1 MNKKTYEQN
10 HRRSRDLRKVLADT
24 LYMPDPPNEYKR
36 MLSDIL
42 QKLHSLN
49 GAYRKN
55 KSNVPFKNLSSKQ
68 YAVIDNAIIKYKR
81 WCDKDKN
88 DPEFIAK
95 KSREIS
101 KLKTLLSLI
110 DSYYE
115 HPMQLSS
122 NRKIVL
128 SMIEQIE
135 KRKVLLTNKQKLLCN
150 KKFKEINKWKPWYDK
165 EKLRKEKNTG

>member
-1 MNKKTYEQN
+1 MNETLYKEN
-10 HRRSRDLRKVLADT
+10 HRRSRELRKVLADT

-49 GAYRKN
+49 GAYRKVGT
-55 KSNVPFKNLSSKQ
+55 NVPFKDLSSKQ

-101 KLKTLLSLI
+101 KLKTLVILCEEHR
-110 DSYYE
+110 DATNYYYNRRLCYSMLE
-115 HPMQLSS
+115 QI
-122 NRKIVL
+122 NKRKI
-128 SMIEQIE
+128 
-135 KRKVLLTNKQKLLCN
+135 LLTNKQKLLCN
-150 KKFKEINKWKPWYDK
+150 KIFKEI
-165 EKLRKEKNTG
+165 KNTG

>member
-1 MNKKTYEQN
+1 MNKLQATNKKTYEQN

-49 GAYRKN
+49 GAYRRN
-55 KSNVPFKNLSSKQ
+55 KSNVPFKDLSSKQ

-101 KLKTLLSLI
+101 KLKTLVILCE
-110 DSYYE
+110 E
-115 HPMQLSS
+115 HRDANNYHY
-122 NRKIVL
+122 NRKL
-128 SMIEQIE
+128 CYSMLEQIN
-135 KRKVLLTNKQKLLCN
+135 KRKILLTNKQKLLCN
-150 KKFKEINKWKPWYDK
+150 KIFKEIKK
-165 EKLRKEKNTG
+165 TG

>member
-1 MNKKTYEQN
+1 MNKLQATNKKTYEQN

-68 YAVIDNAIIKYKR
+68 YAVIDNAIIKYKK

-101 KLKTLLSLI
+101 KLKTLVILCE
-110 DSYYE
+110 E
-115 HPMQLSS
+115 HRDAVNYHY
-122 NRKIVL
+122 NRKICY
-128 SMIEQIE
+128 SMLEQIN
-135 KRKVLLTNKQKLLCN
+135 KRKILLTNKQKLLCN
-150 KKFKEINKWKPWYDK
+150 KIFKEI
-165 EKLRKEKNTG
+165 KNTG

>member
-1 MNKKTYEQN
+1 MNKLQATNKKTYEQN
-10 HRRSRDLRKVLADT
+10 HRRSRELRKVLADT

-49 GAYRKN
+49 GAYRRN
-55 KSNVPFKNLSSKQ
+55 KSNVPFKDLSFKQ
-68 YAVIDNAIIKYKR
+68 YAVIDNAIIKYKK

-101 KLKTLLSLI
+101 KLKTLVILCE
-110 DSYYE
+110 E
-115 HPMQLSS
+115 HRDAVNYHY
-122 NRKIVL
+122 NRKL
-128 SMIEQIE
+128 CYSMLEQIN
-135 KRKVLLTNKQKLLCN
+135 KRKILLTNKQKLLCN
-150 KKFKEINKWKPWYDK
+150 KIFKEIKK
-165 EKLRKEKNTG
+165 TG

>member
-1 MNKKTYEQN
+1 MNKSDYEQN
-10 HRRSRDLRKVLADT
+10 HRRCRDLRKVLADS
-24 LYMPDPPNEYKR
+24 LYMPTPNEYSR

-55 KSNVPFKNLSSKQ
+55 KSHVPFKDLSSKQ
-68 YAVIDNAIIKYKR
+68 YAVIDNAIIKYKK

-101 KLKTLLSLI
+101 KLKTLVILCE
-110 DSYYE
+110 E
-115 HPMQLSS
+115 HRDANNYHY
-122 NRKIVL
+122 NRRL
-128 SMIEQIE
+128 CYSM
-135 KRKVLLTNKQKLLCN
+135 L
-150 KKFKEINKWKPWYDK
+150 
-165 EKLRKEKNTG
+165 

>member
-1 MNKKTYEQN
+1 MNKLQATNKKTYEQN
-10 HRRSRDLRKVLADT
+10 HRRSRELRKVLADT

-49 GAYRKN
+49 GAYRRN
-55 KSNVPFKNLSSKQ
+55 KSNVPFKDLSSKQ

-95 KSREIS
+95 KRREIA
-101 KLKTLLSLI
+101 KLKILVILCE
-110 DSYYE
+110 E
-115 HPMQLSS
+115 HRDANNYHY
-122 NRKIVL
+122 NRKL
-128 SMIEQIE
+128 CYSMLEQIN
-135 KRKVLLTNKQKLLCN
+135 KRKILLTNKQKLLCN
-150 KKFKEINKWKPWYDK
+150 KIFKEI
-165 EKLRKEKNTG
+165 KNTG

>member
-1 MNKKTYEQN
+1 MNKLQATNKKTYEQN

-42 QKLHSLN
+42 SKLHSLN
-49 GAYRKN
+49 GAYRKVGT
-55 KSNVPFKNLSSKQ
+55 NVPFKDLSSKQ

-101 KLKTLLSLI
+101 KLKTLVILCE
-110 DSYYE
+110 E
-115 HPMQLSS
+115 HRDAKNYHY
-122 NRKIVL
+122 NRKVCY
-128 SMIEQIE
+128 SMLEQIN
-135 KRKVLLTNKQKLLCN
+135 KRKILLTNKQKLLCN
-150 KKFKEINKWKPWYDK
+150 KMFKEIK
-165 EKLRKEKNTG
+165 ETG